1 MSVFM
6 AVFRVNGVKANP
18 FMQKPQKLKP
28 ASNFLRAANL
38 CFVVLW
44 FVNSVFSVSAA
55 PPEIVHGPR
64 GQTVILYQQA
74 AFGVIATGTAP
85 LSYQWRKDGAAIAGA
100 TNDQMVIAQSQFSDA
115 VRYSVLV
122 SNAEGTA
129 TSAEASLTVNPPQA
143 GDMDFS
149 FVWSSAMNGD
159 VRSFVVQPD
168 GKVII
173 GGAFTAVTGVARHGL
188 ARLKADGILD
198 SGFEVELSG
207 DYPIVNTMALQPDGK
222 VLVGGYFTGVNG
234 VPVSGIARLYS
245 DGTLDTDFR
254 PEASDIPYVFSIAV
268 QGYGKML
275 IARSG
280 GAFGGIATS
289 VERLNPDGG
298 PDTGF
303 HNWNTGWNPNP
314 FNTAFV
320 NSLVLQNDGKVLV
333 SGGNI
338 VPFRLN
344 ADGTLDSGFTNEAGL
359 GSSFSSVVG
368 VQQDGKIVVGVGS
381 LNDCGPRTYPVCR
394 LHGDGTLDAGFHAE
408 VSGRCGSQVSA
419 IAMQR
424 DGKVLIGGVFNAVNG
439 ESRSGIAR
447 LNMDGTLDRSFR
459 NGMPG
464 VVGSIAVQGDGNVL
478 IAVQFRMANDE
489 LVAGI
494 ARLWGS
500 ADIPPHIASLN
511 RSGAGVEL
519 RWDALP
525 NRTYRVQYKDDLA
538 APWTDLAG
546 TVFGSLT
553 GTASKTDA
561 TIGNASRR
569 FYRVDL
575 SP

>member
-1 MSVFM
+1 M
-6 AVFRVNGVKANP
+6 R
-18 FMQKPQKLKP
+18 KPQELEP
-28 ASNFLRAANL
+28 ASNFLRAANVCLFVL
-38 CFVVLW
+38 CFILHGA
-44 FVNSVFSVSAA
+44 SSVSAA
-55 PPEIVHGPR
+55 PPEIVHPPR

-74 AFGVIATGTAP
+74 AFGLIATGTAP
-85 LSYQWRKDGAAIAGA
+85 LSYQWRKDGAPIAGA

-115 VRYSVLV
+115 ARYSVLV
-122 SNAEGTA
+122 SNAEGIA

-173 GGAFTAVTGVARHGL
+173 GGAFTAVTGVTHHGL

-207 DYPIVNTMALQPDGK
+207 EHPIVNTLALQPDGK

-234 VPVSGIARLYS
+234 IPVSGIARLYP

-268 QGYGKML
+268 QRNGKML

-289 VERLNPDGG
+289 VERLNPDGAA
-298 PDTGF
+298 DLEF
-303 HNWNTGWNPNP
+303 HNWNAPWDQSLPWNSP
-314 FNTAFV
+314 FAQSV
-320 NSLVLQNDGKVLV
+320 VLQNDGKVLV

-344 ADGTLDSGFTNEAGL
+344 ADGTLDSGFTNEEGL

-368 VQQDGKIVVGVGS
+368 VQEDGKIIVGVGS
-381 LNDCGPRTYPVCR
+381 LNDCGPQTYRVCR
-394 LHGDGTLDAGFHAE
+394 LHGDGTLDAVFHAE

-464 VVGSIAVQGDGNVL
+464 VVGSIAVQGDGKVL
-478 IAVQFRMANDE
+478 IAVQFRMANDD

-500 ADIPPHIASLN
+500 ADIPPRITSLN
-511 RSGAGVEL
+511 RTGAGVEL

-525 NRTYRVQYKDDLA
+525 NRTYRAQYKDDLG
-538 APWTDLAG
+538 APWTDLGG

-561 TIGNASRR
+561 TSGNASRR